1 MADKT
6 FIFIGMVL
14 TMLICLSQA
23 DDPSQAGDGPTPTDL
38 WGPPGQKERDQLN
51 YK

>member
-23 DDPSQAGDGPTPTDL
+23 DDPDPADEPTPTDF

>member
-23 DDPSQAGDGPTPTDL
+23 DDPADEPTPTDF